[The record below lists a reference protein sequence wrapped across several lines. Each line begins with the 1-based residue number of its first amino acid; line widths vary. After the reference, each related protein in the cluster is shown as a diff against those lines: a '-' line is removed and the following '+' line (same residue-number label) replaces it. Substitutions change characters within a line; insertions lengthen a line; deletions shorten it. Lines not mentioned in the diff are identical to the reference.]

1 MIIAKKILTL
11 YYKNWLVSNIK
22 DKKIKANRNRIEL
35 FDKKKLVKS
44 LPHMLL
50 ANIRIRIEYKSQ

>member
-11 YYKNWLVSNIK
+11 YYNNWLVNNIK
-22 DKKIKANRNRIEL
+22 DKKIKANINRIEI
-35 FDKKKLVKS
+35 FDNKKLVKS

-50 ANIRIRIEYKSQ
+50 NNIRIKKEYRT